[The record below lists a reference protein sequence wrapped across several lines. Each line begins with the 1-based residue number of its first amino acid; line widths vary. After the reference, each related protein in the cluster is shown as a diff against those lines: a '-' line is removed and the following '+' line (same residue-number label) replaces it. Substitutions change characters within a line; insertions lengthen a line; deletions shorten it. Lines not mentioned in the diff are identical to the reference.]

1 MLNKLPD
8 AWIGHIAGCLLG
20 KPVPIDTYI
29 DQFTYQFIT
38 DQGVVSIQSGKIR
51 ECTLYSEKYVRIE
64 VMAELVQ
71 CSLHSLSTKKNY
83 LEDHRYSKR
92 EKEIL

>member
-64 VMAELVQ
+64 VMAENGAMLFTQ
-71 CSLHSLSTKKNY
+71 PIYQEELF
-83 LEDHRYSKR
+83 RR
-92 EKEIL
+92 P